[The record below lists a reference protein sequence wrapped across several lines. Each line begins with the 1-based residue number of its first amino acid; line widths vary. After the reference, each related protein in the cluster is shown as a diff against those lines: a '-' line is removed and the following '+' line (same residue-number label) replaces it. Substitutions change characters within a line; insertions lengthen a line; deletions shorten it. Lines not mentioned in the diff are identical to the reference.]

1 MQSQSE
7 TQSLSPADLQLI
19 ELYFNPQFTTHDIA
33 SKLDMPVLQ
42 VLAALERPDI
52 AACIERLA
60 ALSVRRARDISLA
73 FLPDNI
79 ERLQRIGET
88 SKNEE
93 IARKSL
99 SAVMRFALRR
109 ETPGRAAKP
118 RPPRQGDQAADL
130 GDNPLPDDAAN
141 ASSRQAEQDPQT
153 THARREPSP
162 ATISNN
168 SHHPSSALKPLPHHR
183 SGSSAPAADPPPRA
197 RAS

>member
-19 ELYFNPQFTTHDIA
+19 ELYFDPQLTTHGIA
-33 SKLDMPVLQ
+33 ARLNMPVLQ

-52 AACIERLA
+52 TACIERLT

-73 FLPDNI
+73 LLPDNI
-79 ERLQRIGET
+79 ERLQHIGET

-109 ETPGRAAKP
+109 EIPGRAAKP
-118 RPPRQGDQAADL
+118 RPPRQDDQAADR
-130 GDNPLPDDAAN
+130 GNNSPQDDAEN
-141 ASSRQAEQDPQT
+141 ASSSSAEQDPQPA
-153 THARREPSP
+153 HARREPSP
-162 ATISNN
+162 ATISNTP
-168 SHHPSSALKPLPHHR
+168 HHSSSAIKPQSQHR